1 MDGLELAV
9 AASVDRSFA
18 LIKHILHRV
27 QPIEGHL
34 PQFVIVDG
42 NHWTCQLLV
51 KVLHVAPLQRNLDN
65 SLMVFKT
72 FEGCTVLHIVPL
84 VVKVKDL
91 EFAVDRITRLFVSE
105 HH

>member
-1 MDGLELAV
+1 M
-9 AASVDRSFA
+9 
-18 LIKHILHRV
+18 
-27 QPIEGHL
+27 
-34 PQFVIVDG
+34 
-42 NHWTCQLLV
+42 
-51 KVLHVAPLQRNLDN
+51 APLQRNLDN